1 MPTRNVNLTPEQD
14 DFVEESIRT
23 GRYQNASEAMRDAVR
38 SLQQRLREDEL
49 KLDLLRARIG
59 AGMAALADGDFVDV
73 EDDDLDAA
81 LDDLAAN
88 GAR

>member
-23 GRYQNASEAMRDAVR
+23 GRYQNASEAMRDAIR

-59 AGMAALADGDFVDV
+59 SGMAALTEGDFVEV
-73 EDDDLDAA
+73 EEDDLDAA
-81 LDDLAAN
+81 LDDLAVN